1 MTIAMTFL
9 VPFDGSYLAEA
20 ALLRAAEYGETLDE
34 DVIALTVIPDDEAY
48 AIDVG
53 WYEEG
58 EDEPFSVPYVA
69 GKLHEGVTDI
79 APQAAFRYERVD
91 RGTPTEISMQIRS
104 IAEEVR
110 PSVVFL
116 GTDNVGEIAEPVTS
130 VAGGVA
136 EDPTYDVHIVRYY
149 APPSIP
155 EVRLKEG
162 TYTDQ

>member
-1 MTIAMTFL
+1 MTFL

-20 ALLRAAEYGETLDE
+20 ALLRAAEYGEALDE
-34 DVIALTVIPDDEAY
+34 DVVALTVVPDDDAY

-53 WYEEG
+53 WYEDG

-79 APQAAFRYERVD
+79 APQAAFRYERID
-91 RGTPTEISMQIRS
+91 RQTPAAIATQIRS
-104 IAEEVR
+104 IAEDVR

-116 GTDNVGEIAEPVTS
+116 GTDNVGEIAHPVTS
-130 VAGGVA
+130 VAGGIA
-136 EDPTYDVHIVRYY
+136 ENPTYDVHVVRYY

-155 EVRLKEG
+155 EMQLEEG
-162 TYTDQ
+162 SYADE

>member
-1 MTIAMTFL
+1 MTFL

-20 ALLRAAEYGETLDE
+20 ALLRAAEYGESLDQE
-34 DVIALTVIPDDEAY
+34 VLALTIVPDDEAY

-69 GKLHEGVTDI
+69 GKLQEGVTDI
-79 APQAAFRYERVD
+79 APQAAFRYERID
-91 RGTPTEISMQIRS
+91 QGTAAAITTRIRAITEEI
-104 IAEEVR
+104 R

-116 GTDNVGEIAEPVTS
+116 GTDNVGEIAQPVTS

-136 EDPTYDVHIVRYY
+136 ENPTYDVHIVRYY

-155 EVRLKEG
+155 EVRLAEG
-162 TYTDQ
+162 MYET